1 MADIKIL
8 LADDHDIVRD
18 GIKMLLEDEVGFT
31 ITAEAENGK
40 EAIEACKNH
49 DIDLIIMDIN
59 MPEMNG
65 IEATETIKESFPE
78 IKILALTMMDEDQH
92 IREMIEAGA
101 SGYILKSS
109 DKMELVDAITT
120 ILDGKH
126 YFSDDATQSVMMD
139 IVKGTTTKKDSSDP
153 GNITEREKEVLELI
167 VEQYTNQEIAE
178 ELYISTRTVDAHRRN
193 LLQKTGAKNTAGL
206 VTYAIKHNLVDIN

>member
-1 MADIKIL
+1 MANINIL

-18 GIKMLLEDEVGFT
+18 GIQMLLEDEVGFA
-31 ITAEAENGK
+31 ITAEAENGE

-65 IEATETIKESFPE
+65 IEATEKIKESFPE
-78 IKILALTMMDEDQH
+78 IKVLALTMMDEDQH
-92 IREMIEAGA
+92 IRQMIEAGA

-109 DKMELVDAITT
+109 DKTELVDAITT

-139 IVKGTTTKKDSSDP
+139 LVKGTGEKETTDP
-153 GNITEREKEVLELI
+153 GNITDREKEVLELI
-167 VEQYTNQEIAE
+167 VQQHTNQEIAE

-206 VTYAIKHNLVDIN
+206 VTYAIKHGLVDIE